1 MEAAKFLKKRKA
13 QKITVAVPMAPQ
25 DSTDRIFPL
34 VEEVICLNI
43 RPFFPF
49 AAADAGEDWH
59 DLADLEVISGG
70 DFFVDKAQ
78 SLNY

>member
-13 QKITVAVPMAPQ
+13 QKITVAVPMGPQ

-43 RPFFPF
+43 RTFIPF
-49 AAADAGEDWH
+49 AAANAGD
-59 DLADLEVISGG
+59 D
-70 DFFVDKAQ
+70 
-78 SLNY
+78 